1 MKRWRDRNV
10 TTAEAVAVWL
20 KATKVEPSALRD
32 AHAAAEAY
40 VSDRLEGAPW
50 SYRYDEN
57 VPDAYGRPSL
67 VFDPAVPAPANLVM
81 AVYLETHRLL
91 ARRNTPEGVVG
102 MGEFAGR
109 IPATDADV
117 AALLRPWR
125 PIVFG

>member
-1 MKRWRDRNV
+1 MKRWSERNV
-10 TTAEAVAVWL
+10 TTAEAVGGWL
-20 KATKVEPSALRD
+20 KATKLDALALHD

-50 SYRYDEN
+50 SYRHDET
-57 VPDAYGRPSL
+57 VLDAYGTPSL
-67 VFDPAVPAPANLVM
+67 VFDPTIPAPAGLVM
-81 AVYLETHRLL
+81 AVNLETHRLL

-102 MGEFAGR
+102 MGEFVGR

-125 PIVFG
+125 PFVFG

>member
-1 MKRWRDRNV
+1 MKRWSERNL
-10 TTAEAVAVWL
+10 TTAEAVGAWL
-20 KATKVEPSALRD
+20 KATKLDALALRD
-32 AHAAAEAY
+32 AHAAAEAF

-50 SYRYDEN
+50 SYRYDPA
-57 VPDAYGRPSL
+57 VLDAWGRPSL
-67 VFDPAVPAPANLVM
+67 VFDPEAVPPAGLVM
-81 AVYLETHRLL
+81 AVNLETHRLL

-102 MGEFAGR
+102 MGEYAGR